1 MNNPCD
7 ICIVKAMCID
17 PCEDFSLF
25 LKRNILANP
34 GYAHYIAPY
43 VREGKAIIEIGVIR
57 RVKDG
62 KALCDMRC

>member
-1 MNNPCD
+1 
-7 ICIVKAMCID
+7 MCID

-25 LKRNILANP
+25 LQRNILAHP
-34 GYAHYIAPY
+34 GYANFIAPF

-62 KALCDMRC
+62 KALCNMRC